1 MRIGI
6 FGGSFD
12 PIHVGHLIL
21 AEHCREQ
28 AELDQVLFIPC
39 AQQPHKND
47 GAFGSDRQR
56 TEMIDLAIGGHPSFL
71 RSSIEIERGGVSY
84 TVETLEQLREQ
95 YPDDE
100 LFLMIGGDSLNGFS
114 TWKDPQRIL
123 ELATPLVMARPGSGE
138 VDFDL
143 LSPFVEQTRLA
154 EIKAL
159 AIEAPLIDVSSTAIR
174 AAAGE
179 DRSFRYQTPRS
190 VERYIQTQK
199 VYRNSK

>member
-28 AELDQVLFIPC
+28 ATLDQVLFVPC
-39 AQQPHKND
+39 AKQPLKEE
-47 GAFGSDRQR
+47 GALGTDRQR

-71 RSSIEIERGGVSY
+71 RSSMEIERGGISY
-84 TVETLEQLREQ
+84 TVETLEQLAKEN
-95 YPDDE
+95 PDAE
-100 LFLMIGGDSLNGFS
+100 LFLMMGGDSLKSFAN
-114 TWKDPQRIL
+114 WKAPQRIL
-123 ELATPLVMARPGSGE
+123 ELATPLVMARPGSGD

-143 LSPFVEQTRLA
+143 LSSFVDEAQLA
-154 EIKAL
+154 KIKSL
-159 AIEAPLIDVSSTAIR
+159 AIVAPLIDISSTAIR
-174 AAAGE
+174 AAAAQE
-179 DRSFRYQTPRS
+179 NSFRYQTPRS

-199 VYRNSK
+199 VYLPK

>member
-12 PIHVGHLIL
+12 PIHTGHLIL

-28 AELDQVLFIPC
+28 AGLDQVLFVPC
-39 AQQPHKND
+39 AQQPHKKD
-47 GAFGSDRQR
+47 GAFGTDRQR

-71 RSSIEIERGGVSY
+71 RSSIEIDRGGVSY
-84 TVETLEQLREQ
+84 TVDTLEQLREQ
-95 YPDDE
+95 HADDE

-114 TWKDPQRIL
+114 TWKEPKRIL
-123 ELATPLVMARPGSGE
+123 EMATPLVMARPGAGD

-143 LSPFVEQTRLA
+143 LAPFVDESKLA
-154 EIKAL
+154 EIKSL
-159 AIEAPLIDVSSTAIR
+159 AIEAPLIDISSTAIR
-174 AAAGE
+174 AAAAE
-179 DRSFRYQTPRS
+179 EKSFRYQTPRS

-199 VYRNSK
+199 VYKK

>member
-28 AELDQVLFIPC
+28 GELDQVLFIPSS
-39 AQQPHKND
+39 QTPHKEN
-47 GAFGSDRQR
+47 GAFGTDRQR

-71 RSSIEIERGGVSY
+71 RSSIELERGGVSY
-84 TVETLEQLREQ
+84 TVETLEQLRQ
-95 YPDDE
+95 QHADDE

-114 TWKDPQRIL
+114 TWKEPQRIL
-123 ELATPLVMARPGSGE
+123 EMATPLVMARPGSGD

-143 LSPFVEQTRLA
+143 LSPFVDKQKLA
-154 EIKAL
+154 EIKSL
-159 AIEAPLIDVSSTAIR
+159 AIQAPLIDISSTAIR
-174 AAAGE
+174 AAAA
-179 DRSFRYQTPRS
+179 DDKSFRYQTPRS

-199 VYRNSK
+199 VYQK